1 DQLDPLLDSIRN
13 NDLTGVETWM
23 EGSDWQ
29 TIVQVLQTHTPSPIT
44 TTTTTTTGIRSSYMD
59 YEDQRDLA
67 SSLSQWNCPRCTFIN
82 DGSSRTCEIC
92 SCEKG
97 S

>member
-1 DQLDPLLDSIRN
+1 
-13 NDLTGVETWM
+13 M
-23 EGSDWQ
+23 EGADWQ
-29 TIVQVLQTHTPSPIT
+29 TIVQVLQTQSKNRLSQLLNKYYFLAPGSATSGTRP
-44 TTTTTTTGIRSSYMD
+44 SYMD
-59 YEDQRDLA
+59 YEDQTDVT
-67 SSLSQWNCPRCTFIN
+67 SSVAQWNCPRCTFIN

>member
-1 DQLDPLLDSIRN
+1 
-13 NDLTGVETWM
+13 M
-23 EGSDWQ
+23 
-29 TIVQVLQTHTPSPIT
+29 TINFIYNFLFLAPSPPVS
-44 TTTTTTTGIRSSYMD
+44 GARPAYMD
-59 YEDQRDLA
+59 IEDQTDVA

-82 DGSSRTCEIC
+82 AGSSRTCEIC